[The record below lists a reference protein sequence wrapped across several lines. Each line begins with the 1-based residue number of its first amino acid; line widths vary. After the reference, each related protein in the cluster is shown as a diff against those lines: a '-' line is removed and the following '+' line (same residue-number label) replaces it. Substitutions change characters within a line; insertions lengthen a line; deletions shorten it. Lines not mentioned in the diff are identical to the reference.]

1 MSDRNSAGALSGRR
15 IALPESRELDRLAR
29 MLEEQGAETLRCP
42 LIAITD
48 APDPAPVREWLTGL
62 PFDDLVLFTGE
73 GMRRLHRFARRS
85 GLKAGF
91 LDGCTRRAR
100 SRAARSQS
108 GH

>member
-48 APDPAPVREWLTGL
+48 APDPAPVREWLTRL
-62 PFDDLVLFTGE
+62 PFDDLVLFTGK
-73 GMRRLHRFARRS
+73 GLRRLRRGS
-85 GLKAGF
+85 ASRRGF
-91 LDGCTRRAR
+91 SADCTRRAR
-100 SRAARSQS
+100 SRAAPSQS